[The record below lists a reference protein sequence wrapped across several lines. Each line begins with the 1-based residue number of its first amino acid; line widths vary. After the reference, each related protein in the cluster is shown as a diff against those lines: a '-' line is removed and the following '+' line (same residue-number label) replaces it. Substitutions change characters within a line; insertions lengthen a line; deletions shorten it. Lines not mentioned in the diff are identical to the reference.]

1 MLFWYVRSCLNYYW
15 VLPGPVSSL
24 VCKQFSEFYIW
35 LRYESYMWSSWRITG
50 RLFWPLFWLQQQIEI
65 EYFSIQT
72 PGFAWMWIIT
82 VTFCNISSER
92 IGYLAQC
99 HGTKRQ
105 WVKCHGILCIQ
116 LLDVVAYVTSI
127 PLDNITVLAL
137 LWVRNVECCG
147 THFLLGSR

>member
-1 MLFWYVRSCLNYYW
+1 
-15 VLPGPVSSL
+15 
-24 VCKQFSEFYIW
+24 
-35 LRYESYMWSSWRITG
+35 MWSLWRITG
-50 RLFWPLFWLQQQIEI
+50 RPFRPLFWLQQQIEI
-65 EYFSIQT
+65 EYFSNEP

-99 HGTKRQ
+99 HGKKRQ

-137 LWVRNVECCG
+137 LLACPARLYPICVRSEASLCSARRTRGRLTGQSTLFWVRNVGCCG
-147 THFLLGSR
+147 THFLSGSR